1 MTEQRPAPAGQ
12 QGQSTQARGRDATV
26 SEQRPLPAA
35 VLPQPAPT
43 APATPKRDGQDG
55 DEDEVF
61 GKAYDPRIVRRT
73 SAYVRPYRRH
83 MVWSVLLMICIA
95 AANLVQPFLIKTAID
110 EAIIRADVTLLTL
123 TAAAFVLSALI
134 SWLATY
140 GQSYIM
146 SWVGQSVLFAMR
158 RELFVHLQRLSFNFY
173 DRMEAGRIM
182 SRMTGDVNS
191 LNEFLT
197 SGIVAIASDFFVLVG
212 IVVIMFTLNW
222 ELAALTLTVVPVIAI
237 ATHLYRKR
245 SRQMYREV
253 RTQNAIVTGTLA
265 ENISGVRVVQAF
277 AREAVNARKFD
288 VVNRENLRRLLKATA
303 FSAGFSPVITF
314 ISTVATVVVIWYGG
328 QKVLEGALSIGSL
341 YAFLAYVGRFFEP
354 INDLSSRYNGMQAAM
369 AGGERVFE
377 LLDTPAA
384 VQDKPGAYPLP
395 PIHGHVELDHVV
407 FEYVPDRP
415 VLRGISLQAQ
425 PGDVVAL
432 VGHTGAGKSS
442 IISIMLRFYDIKS
455 GSITIDGHDIR
466 DVTTDS
472 LRHQVGLVLQEPFL
486 FSGSIRDNIR
496 YGKLDATEEQVL
508 NAAKAVNLQKYI
520 ETLPFGYD
528 TEVQERGSTLSQG
541 QRQLLSFA
549 RALIADPR
557 ILILDEATSSVDTA
571 TEKLI
576 QSALEVL
583 MHGRTSFVIA
593 HRLSTIKAAKEIIVL
608 HHGEIIE
615 RGTHDELLAR
625 EGYYYNLYSM
635 QFRYQELGLE
645 HNVFG
650 GDDEATARQE
660 ARPVIPPAQLTATTS
675 PGS

>member
-1 MTEQRPAPAGQ
+1 MSQERPAGGGRPAG
-12 QGQSTQARGRDATV
+12 GEEDA
-26 SEQRPLPAA
+26 L
-35 VLPQPAPT
+35 
-43 APATPKRDGQDG
+43 
-55 DEDEVF
+55 
-61 GKAYDPRIVRRT
+61 GKAYDGRIVRRT
-73 SAYVRPYRRH
+73 WAYVRPYRRH
-83 MVWSVLLMICIA
+83 MLAATALMICIA
-95 AANLVQPFLIKTAID
+95 GANLAQPFLIKIAID
-110 EAIIRADVTLLTL
+110 QAIAQADLRLLAL
-123 TAAAFVLSALI
+123 TGVAFVFSALV

-146 SWVGQSVLFAMR
+146 SWVGQSVLFSMR

-182 SRMTGDVNS
+182 SRMTGDVNA

-197 SGIVAIASDFFVLVG
+197 SGVVAIVSDIFVLIGIVAI
-212 IVVIMFTLNW
+212 MFTMNW
-222 ELAALTLTVVPVIAI
+222 ELASIVLLVLPVIAV

-253 RTQNAIVTGTLA
+253 RTQNAIVTGHLA

-277 AREAVNARKFD
+277 AREDTNLRNFD
-288 VVNRENLRRLLKATA
+288 AVNRENLRRLLKATA
-303 FSAGFSPVITF
+303 FSSGFGPVIIF
-314 ISTVATVVVIWYGG
+314 FSTVATVVVIWFGG
-328 QKVLEGALSIGSL
+328 QRVLAGVMTVGSL

-354 INDLSSRYNGMQAAM
+354 INDLSSKYNSMQAAM

-377 LLDTPAA
+377 LLDTPPA
-384 VQDKPGAYPLP
+384 VQDRPGAYPLP
-395 PIHGHVELDHVV
+395 PIEGDVVFKDVV
-407 FEYVPDRP
+407 FEYLPDRP
-415 VLRGISLQAQ
+415 VLRGVSLHAN
-425 PGDVVAL
+425 PGDVTAL

-442 IISIMLRFYDIKS
+442 IINILLRFYDIKS
-455 GSITIDGHDIR
+455 GAITIDGYDIR

-472 LRHQVGLVLQEPFL
+472 LRRQVGLVLQEPFL

-496 YGKLDATEEQVL
+496 YGKLDASDDEVVA
-508 NAAKAVNLQKYI
+508 AAKAVNLHDFI

-557 ILILDEATSSVDTA
+557 ILVLDEATSSVDTA

-576 QSALEVL
+576 QQALDVL
-583 MHGRTSFVIA
+583 MRGRTSFVIA
-593 HRLSTIKAAKEIIVL
+593 HRLSTIKAATEIVVL

-615 RGTHDELLAR
+615 RGSHTELLTR

-650 GDDEATARQE
+650 GDEETAGP
-660 ARPVIPPAQLTATTS
+660 AAAPPLPPPAPITPAPT
-675 PGS
+675 PGA

>member
-1 MTEQRPAPAGQ
+1 MSDPQPRRPAGPDGAAGN
-12 QGQSTQARGRDATV
+12 GRD
-26 SEQRPLPAA
+26 RAA
-35 VLPQPAPT
+35 QDGAAGVAPPAPPET
-43 APATPKRDGQDG
+43 PARKPEPPPDSD
-55 DEDEVF
+55 DIL
-61 GKAYDPRIVRRT
+61 GKAYDPRIVART
-73 SAYVRPYRRH
+73 WVYVRPYGRH
-83 MVWSVLLMICIA
+83 MLWSVLLMICIA
-95 AANLVQPFLIKTAID
+95 GANLAQPFLIKTAID
-110 EAIIRADVTLLTL
+110 QAIAHSDVQLLTL
-123 TAAAFVLSALI
+123 TAVAFVFCALV

-146 SWVGQSVLFAMR
+146 SWVGQSVLFSMR

-182 SRMTGDVNS
+182 SRMTGDVNA

-197 SGIVAIASDFFVLVG
+197 SGVVAIFSDCFVLVG
-212 IVVIMFTLNW
+212 IVVIMFAMNW
-222 ELAALTLTVVPVIAI
+222 QLAAVVLTVLPVIAV
-237 ATHLYRKR
+237 ATHFYRKR

-253 RTQNAIVTGTLA
+253 RTQNAIVTGHLA
-265 ENISGVRVVQAF
+265 ENISGVRVVQAY
-277 AREAVNARKFD
+277 AREDVNLRSFD
-288 VVNRENLRRLLKATA
+288 AVNRENLRRLLKATA
-303 FSAGFSPVITF
+303 FSSGFGPVIVFVST
-314 ISTVATVVVIWYGG
+314 IATVAVIWFGG
-328 QKVLEGALSIGSL
+328 QQVLAGVMTVGAL

-354 INDLSSRYNGMQAAM
+354 INDLSAKYNGMQAAM
-369 AGGERVFE
+369 AGGERVYE
-377 LLDTPAA
+377 LLDTPPGI
-384 VQDKPGAYPLP
+384 VDRPGAVPLP
-395 PIHGHVELDHVV
+395 AITGDVIFKDVV

-415 VLRGISLQAQ
+415 VLRGISLHAN
-425 PGDVVAL
+425 PGDVIAL

-442 IISIMLRFYDIKS
+442 IINILLRFYDIKS

-466 DVTTDS
+466 EVTTES
-472 LRHQVGLVLQEPFL
+472 LRRQVGLVLQDPFL

-496 YGKLDATEEQVL
+496 YGKLDATDEEVTA
-508 NAAKAVNLQKYI
+508 AAKAVNLHEFI

-557 ILILDEATSSVDTA
+557 ILVLDEATSSVDTA

-576 QSALEVL
+576 QQALDVL
-583 MHGRTSFVIA
+583 MRGRTSFVIA
-593 HRLSTIKAAKEIIVL
+593 HRLSTIKAATEIVVL

-615 RGTHDELLAR
+615 RGSHTELLSR

-650 GDDEATARQE
+650 GDEERAPEGQA
-660 ARPVIPPAQLTATTS
+660 APALPPPAPITPAPT
-675 PGS
+675 PGA

>member
-1 MTEQRPAPAGQ
+1 MSQERPAGGGRPAGEEEE
-12 QGQSTQARGRDATV
+12 A
-26 SEQRPLPAA
+26 L
-35 VLPQPAPT
+35 
-43 APATPKRDGQDG
+43 
-55 DEDEVF
+55 
-61 GKAYDPRIVRRT
+61 GKAYDGRIVRRT
-73 SAYVRPYRRH
+73 WAYVRPYRRH
-83 MVWSVLLMICIA
+83 MLAATALMICIA
-95 AANLVQPFLIKTAID
+95 GANLAQPFLIKIAID
-110 EAIIRADVTLLTL
+110 QAIDQGDLRLLAL
-123 TAAAFVLSALI
+123 TAVAFVLSALV

-146 SWVGQSVLFAMR
+146 SWVGQSVLFSMR
-158 RELFVHLQRLSFNFY
+158 RELFSHLQRLSFNFY

-182 SRMTGDVNS
+182 SRMTGDVNA

-197 SGIVAIASDFFVLVG
+197 SGVVAIVSDVFVLIGIVAI
-212 IVVIMFTLNW
+212 MFTMNW
-222 ELAALTLTVVPVIAI
+222 ELAAIVLTVLPIIAV

-253 RTQNAIVTGTLA
+253 RTQNAIVTGHLA

-277 AREAVNARKFD
+277 AREDTNLQNFD

-303 FSAGFSPVITF
+303 FSSGFGPVIIF
-314 ISTVATVVVIWYGG
+314 ISTVATVVVIWFGG
-328 QKVLEGALSIGSL
+328 QRVLAGVMTVGSL

-354 INDLSSRYNGMQAAM
+354 INDLSSKYNSMQAAM

-377 LLDTPAA
+377 LLDTSPA
-384 VQDKPGAYPLP
+384 VQDRPGAQALP
-395 PIHGHVELDHVV
+395 PIEGDVVFENVV

-415 VLRGISLQAQ
+415 VLRGISLHAN

-442 IISIMLRFYDIKS
+442 IINILLRFYDIKS

-466 DVTTDS
+466 DVTTES
-472 LRHQVGLVLQEPFL
+472 LRRQVGLVLQDPFL

-496 YGKLDATEEQVL
+496 YGRLDATDEQVVG
-508 NAAKAVNLQKYI
+508 AAKAVNLHDFV
-520 ETLPFGYD
+520 ESLPFGYD

-557 ILILDEATSSVDTA
+557 ILVLDEATSSVDTT

-576 QSALEVL
+576 QQALDVL
-583 MHGRTSFVIA
+583 MKGRTSFVIA
-593 HRLSTIKAAKEIIVL
+593 HRLSTIKAATEIVVL

-615 RGTHDELLAR
+615 RGTHTELLSR

-650 GDDEATARQE
+650 GDEDGKGDGQGAPAL
-660 ARPVIPPAQLTATTS
+660 PPPAQIAPTPT
-675 PGS
+675 PGA